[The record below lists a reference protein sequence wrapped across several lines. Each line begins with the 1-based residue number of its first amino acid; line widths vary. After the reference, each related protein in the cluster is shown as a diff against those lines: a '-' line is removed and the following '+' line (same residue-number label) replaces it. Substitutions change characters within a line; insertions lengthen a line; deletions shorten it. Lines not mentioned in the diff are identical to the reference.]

1 MLCRTWQVTCD
12 KWHMTCFQNFS
23 SLALMVWKRQCFE
36 DWEEKTDWLTWFFR
50 IYIFIERGQ
59 TDCIAT
65 TWPNQ
70 PSGPTCIFFTV
81 AKTPKKCSVFKNI
94 FLENGPTWGFS
105 NSKTSVRLESQ
116 CLPYTGFFFN
126 SWGGWGLL
134 CQDKNLPEHFAKT
147 PQYPLR
153 FPSVGGEGEEGG
165 EFTANSK
172 QLFIKPRQYKI
183 NT

>member
-1 MLCRTWQVTCD
+1 MKLDGVGTIHNTPSTDWLPHFVKKKKKKKIIKKNWHVLCRTWQVTCD

-23 SLALMVWKRQCFE
+23 SLALMVWKSQCFE
-36 DWEEKTDWLTWFFR
+36 DWEEKTDRLIWFFF
-50 IYIFIERGQ
+50 IYLFIERGQ

-126 SWGGWGLL
+126 SKGGWGLH
-134 CQDKNLPEHFAKT
+134 CQD
-147 PQYPLR
+147 
-153 FPSVGGEGEEGG
+153 
-165 EFTANSK
+165 
-172 QLFIKPRQYKI
+172 
-183 NT
+183 